1 MDRPNSERVT
11 INVDPGDYQ
20 EMLVIDVDNVTLKNT
35 AANPDTAL
43 INNGVNITENGVR
56 VTSYLYPWL
65 QLLLN
70 D

>member
-43 INNGVNITENGVR
+43 INKGVNITENGVR
-56 VTSYLYPWL
+56 VTSYYIMVIITS
-65 QLLLN
+65 Q
-70 D
+70 

>member
-43 INNGVNITENGVR
+43 INR
-56 VTSYLYPWL
+56 VIN
-65 QLLLN
+65 LLKTV
-70 D
+70 